1 MVHSTGAIAAALPE
15 YDIERELGRGA
26 MGVVYLGRHRRLE
39 RPVAIKEL
47 PEAFG
52 VDPAMRHR
60 FGVEARVLA
69 TLNHPHVV
77 PVFDYVESAGLC
89 LLVMEALPGGTVWE
103 RFTTSGLSMP
113 QACAVILA
121 TCSALEHA
129 HAQGILHRDVKP
141 ENLMFGAA
149 DAVKVTDFGIAKV
162 LGGSKTM
169 ATADGSVLGTPAYM
183 APEQAEGRDLTAQV
197 DVYATGTMLYEM
209 LSGRLPFARGE
220 SLMAM
225 LVARVTQDPPPLREI
240 APTVPGVLADVVM
253 SAIARDPAQRLRSA
267 EEFGC
272 ELGSA
277 AATAWGADWLSLA
290 GMPVQGSETIS
301 RAARTTLTEPV
312 AGSVA
317 SAGSFAAASPTVTPG
332 TRVAEGA
339 GRLPSPGS
347 EHGGDDR
354 ATVVGTGPAMPSSSP
369 AGSDGHGA
377 APATVMVR
385 PEVSHHDVVFDAE
398 AVARGDIVDIA
409 EVTRPPSAP
418 IASTILGLVL
428 FVLGVVVA
436 MAGIGTPPLSQVV
449 ANGAVRLAEVDIATD
464 ERIDLD
470 LDQTLRVTG
479 LAGDRVRLSLR
490 LLEIPLGATE
500 TAPIGADGTADIDP
514 GAVARIASGAVTG
527 TLEVFDSAGNEVIA
541 HDVAIEAVNPWYTSA
556 MGIVGVLVTLFAV
569 AAVESNLRLMRRGRL
584 RIGSLLG
591 LGISGAVLGAGV
603 ALLATAVLA
612 TPRTMPGVVV
622 PAALCAA
629 GAVVFGIAAA
639 RNGRRRRVKRRL
651 EARSTRR

>member
-1 MVHSTGAIAAALPE
+1 MARSTGVIAAALPE

-26 MGVVYLGRHRRLE
+26 MGVVYLGRHRRLD

-52 VDPAMRHR
+52 ANPEMRHR

-77 PVFDYVESAGLC
+77 PVFDYVESAGVC

-129 HAQGILHRDVKP
+129 HGQGILHRDVKP

-149 DAVKVTDFGIAKV
+149 DTVKVTDFGIAKV

-183 APEQAEGRDLTAQV
+183 APEQAEGSELTAQV

-220 SLMAM
+220 SMMAM
-225 LVARVTQDPPPLREI
+225 LVARITHDPPPLRDL
-240 APTVPGVLADVVM
+240 APMVPAALADVVM

-272 ELGSA
+272 VLGSA
-277 AATAWGADWLSLA
+277 AATAWGPEWLSLS

-312 AGSVA
+312 GGSVPG
-317 SAGSFAAASPTVTPG
+317 SAGPRVEASPSI
-332 TRVAEGA
+332 GA
-339 GRLPSPGS
+339 GGGDAVGRPPVSG
-347 EHGGDDR
+347 HGGDDR
-354 ATVVGTGPAMPSSSP
+354 DTVMGSPPATSPSSS
-369 AGSDGHGA
+369 AESGGEGS
-377 APATVMVR
+377 APATVVR
-385 PEVSHHDVVFDAE
+385 PEVSHHEVVFDAE

-418 IASTILGLVL
+418 VASTILGLVL
-428 FVLGVVVA
+428 FLLGVVVA
-436 MAGIGTPPLSQVV
+436 VVGIGTPPLDQVV
-449 ANGAVRLAEVDIATD
+449 DDGAVQLAEVDVATD

-479 LAGDRVRLSLR
+479 LAGDRVALSLR
-490 LLEIPLGATE
+490 LLEIPLGTTE
-500 TAPIGADGTADIDP
+500 AAPIGADGTAEIDP
-514 GAVARIASGAVTG
+514 GAMARVASGAVTG
-527 TLEVFDSAGNEVIA
+527 TLEVFDRAGNEVIA
-541 HDVAIEAVNPWYTSA
+541 HDVAIDAVNPWYTSA
-556 MGIVGVLVTLFAV
+556 MGIVGVLVSLFAV
-569 AAVESNLRLMRRGRL
+569 AAVESNLRMMRRGRL
-584 RIGSLLG
+584 RMGALVSLG
-591 LGISGAVLGAGV
+591 VSGAVLGAGV

-612 TPRTMPGVVV
+612 TPRTVPGVVV

-629 GAVVFGIAAA
+629 GAVVFGLAAA